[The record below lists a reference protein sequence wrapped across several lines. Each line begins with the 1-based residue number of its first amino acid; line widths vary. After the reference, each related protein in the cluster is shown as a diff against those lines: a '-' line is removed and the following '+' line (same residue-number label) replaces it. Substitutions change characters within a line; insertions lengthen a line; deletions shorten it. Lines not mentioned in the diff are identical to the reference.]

1 MPEEQKNGELKYFER
16 LNISVLSIDKIKNLI
31 KTNIKNTIRCWEKDL
46 EIEKQTFHIIGPAG
60 IGKTQIC
67 LQIAGELKE
76 ETGKPFSSILIKCPV
91 LSRDDFLI
99 PFPVTH
105 DGQLKFKMLYSDF
118 IPLES
123 DSFGIFI
130 IDEFA
135 RGDHSLQ
142 QLMWQSQNEY
152 KVHLADFPKGW
163 FIVTLDNPDDQEY
176 SMDYLEDAAGLRRT
190 LHVYTEVSP
199 TAFLDYAI
207 SKKYH
212 RSVIEFIQTHPDFL
226 YDFDAQRVGSVYAN
240 PASYERLSNILIGY
254 ETQGPLRNFYE
265 EIEPLAAGLLNTN
278 KTRLFMEFLKDMK
291 DINPKDIFYN
301 YPKVRGEV
309 LKYVEQ
315 NDNARLGELIAS
327 FTTYI
332 LTSRPNYKREEMENV
347 AQFLVDMPIDTAAV
361 FVSQVDTVER
371 DSEAF
376 RYVTKL
382 HVALM
387 KSSTDYKE
395 KFYEAIVAVGSRD

>member
-16 LNISVLSIDKIKNLI
+16 LNISVLSIDRIKHLV
-31 KTNIKNTIRCWEKDL
+31 KVNIKNTLQCWEKGRD
-46 EIEKQTFHIIGPAG
+46 IEKQTFHIIGPAG

-67 LQIAGELKE
+67 LQIADELKE
-76 ETGKPFSSILIKCPV
+76 ETGKPFSNILIKCPV

-99 PFPVTH
+99 PFPVTEN
-105 DGQLKFKMLYSDF
+105 GELRFKMLYSDF
-118 IPLES
+118 IPLTP
-123 DSFGIFI
+123 DSYGIFI
-130 IDEFA
+130 IDEFG

-152 KVHLADFPKGW
+152 KVHLIDFPKGW

-190 LHVYTEVSP
+190 LHIYTEVSP
-199 TAFLDYAI
+199 TAFLDHAI
-207 SKKYH
+207 SKKFH
-212 RSVIEFIQTHPDFL
+212 RAIIEFIQIHPDFL
-226 YDFDAQRVGSVYAN
+226 YDFDAQKVGSVYAN
-240 PASYERLSNILIGY
+240 PASYERLSNILWGY
-254 ETQGPLRNFYE
+254 ETQGPLRNFYN
-265 EIEPLAAGLLNTN
+265 EIEPLASGLLNVN
-278 KTRLFMEFLKDMK
+278 KTRLFMEFLRDMK
-291 DINPKDIFYN
+291 DISPKDVFFN
-301 YPKVRGEV
+301 YEKVRSEV
-309 LKYVEQ
+309 LKHVESG
-315 NDNARLGELIAS
+315 DNARLGELIAS

-332 LTSRPNYKREEMENV
+332 LTSKPVYAKKEMQNV
-347 AQFLVDMPIDTAAV
+347 SQFLVDMPIDTAAV

-387 KSSTDYKE
+387 KSSSDYKE